1 MVGNLTDSNFVITV
15 SFNKCV
21 PKDLKIRRLEFK
33 NGNNCLEWL
42 FFEVVLFDNEDFSTD
57 IGKLLLNIS
66 LVVTLIICDEIFE
79 LLVVK
84 TGAVEIIVPDCVTN
98 VLLNN
103 FLREALVEKT
113 KDALSVCDDLLRVD
127 SNEMFVKLVSKTDI
141 IDT

>member
-1 MVGNLTDSNFVITV
+1 M
-15 SFNKCV
+15 
-21 PKDLKIRRLEFK
+21 
-33 NGNNCLEWL
+33 
-42 FFEVVLFDNEDFSTD
+42 LFDNEDFSTD
-57 IGKLLLNIS
+57 IAKLLLNIS
-66 LVVTLIICDEIFE
+66 LVVTLIICDEIFQ

-84 TGAVEIIVPDCVTN
+84 TGAVEIIVPDSVTN

-141 IDT
+141 LDT

>member
-1 MVGNLTDSNFVITV
+1 M
-15 SFNKCV
+15 
-21 PKDLKIRRLEFK
+21 
-33 NGNNCLEWL
+33 
-42 FFEVVLFDNEDFSTD
+42 LFDNEDFSTD
-57 IGKLLLNIS
+57 IAKLLLNIS
-66 LVVTLIICDEIFE
+66 LVVTLIICDEIFQ

-84 TGAVEIIVPDCVTN
+84 TGAVEIIVPDSVTN

-141 IDT
+141 PDT